1 MIILQAMTRPVV
13 NVGKPS
19 VFSRLFQAAVDI
31 RIKQKLPK
39 ATARSCR
46 RPPLGLRMSIA
57 AAFSTGRFVF
67 SFLVL
72 FSFINE
78 FSLWKTG
85 RVALGISHPTGS
97 TVEGDFR
104 ARSAREVER
113 MLR

>member
-1 MIILQAMTRPVV
+1 MWESRAFFL
-13 NVGKPS
+13 G
-19 VFSRLFQAAVDI
+19 FS
-31 RIKQKLPK
+31 KQLWTS
-39 ATARSCR
+39 ASSRSCR

-72 FSFINE
+72 FSFSNE
-78 FSLWKTG
+78 FSLWKPAAS
-85 RVALGISHPTGS
+85 RYEISHPTGS

>member
-1 MIILQAMTRPVV
+1 MWESRAFFL
-13 NVGKPS
+13 G
-19 VFSRLFQAAVDI
+19 FS
-31 RIKQKLPK
+31 KQLW
-39 ATARSCR
+39 ASASSRSCR

-72 FSFINE
+72 FSFSNE
-78 FSLWKTG
+78 FSLWKPAAS
-85 RVALGISHPTGS
+85 RYEISHPTGS